1 MFYFG
6 KNHLIL
12 KESKKEFFTL
22 IWKFFKQCV
31 AFFITIGRR
40 FSDDRLT
47 YSASALTY
55 TTLLSLV
62 PLVAV
67 SLAVFSAFPIFS
79 QVSGEVQ
86 KFIFQNL
93 IPTSGQ
99 VIQNYLSQFSQQA
112 AQLSVIS
119 TIFLIVTT
127 VMMMLTIERALN
139 DVWRIRKHR
148 RGLSAILRYWSVL
161 SLAPIVIVASI
172 AATSYVVSLPIILGT
187 AQALGVKVAL
197 LKSVP
202 IILTILVFSLIYV
215 VIPNCHVP
223 VRYALLGAIVATILF
238 EIAKRLFVIYVTH
251 VATYELIYGALAVI
265 PIFLLWVYC
274 LWVIILFGALMSN
287 ILTTYYFTAV
297 LGEID
302 GFTHAFLWLGF
313 LWQAQQEG
321 KGVTFKQLQKCLPGN
336 YKVPADVQIEQL
348 HRLNLVEYT
357 AHRQYLLS
365 RDFSKMT
372 VGELYDILPWR
383 FPKIADSRLFS
394 DKLEALFNSAHQSIL
409 DTLDIP
415 LGEVYEDFFKNSKP
429 FKRKD

>member
-1 MFYFG
+1 M
-6 KNHLIL
+6 
-12 KESKKEFFTL
+12 
-22 IWKFFKQCV
+22 
-31 AFFITIGRR
+31 AFVITVGRR

-67 SLAVFSAFPIFS
+67 SLAIFSAFPIFS

-86 KFIFQNL
+86 NFIFQNL

-127 VMMMLTIERALN
+127 IMMMLTIERALN
-139 DVWRIRKHR
+139 DVWHIRRRR
-148 RGLSAILRYWSVL
+148 RGLSAILRYWGVL
-161 SLAPIVIVASI
+161 SLAPIAIVASI
-172 AATSYVVSLPIILGT
+172 AATSYFVSLPIILGT
-187 AQALGVKVAL
+187 AQALGLKAAL

-202 IILTILVFSLIYV
+202 ILLTILVFSLIYV

-238 EIAKRLFVIYVTH
+238 EIAKRLFVIYVTR

-287 ILTTYYFTAV
+287 ILTTYYFTAA

-313 LWQAQQEG
+313 CG
-321 KGVTFKQLQKCLPGN
+321 KRNKRERALPLSN
-336 YKVPADVQIEQL
+336 YKNVCPEIIKCRQMC
-348 HRLNLVEYT
+348 RLNNCI
-357 AHRQYLLS
+357 
-365 RDFSKMT
+365 DC
-372 VGELYDILPWR
+372 I
-383 FPKIADSRLFS
+383 
-394 DKLEALFNSAHQSIL
+394 
-409 DTLDIP
+409 
-415 LGEVYEDFFKNSKP
+415 
-429 FKRKD
+429 